1 MIRKFGCATNS
12 STSAPPFSGNVR
24 VRPGSK
30 TLFKRSKTLSS
41 ARDSSST
48 NKISPC
54 FIANTKGPSSH
65 ANGSLFWFWVSFSVS
80 FSSLSSSIPLSPP
93 TNCSPALLRVG
104 RNPPRKSPV
113 SVCWWQFRIRSFWPR
128 SRLSNCT
135 MDVFPH
141 PVSPTRSAGSSC
153 SKQVST
159 RENKRFAAGV
169 QAIASDNAAASSASR
184 RACDASAFASGL
196 VALTSAS
203 FAEAFAP
210 AAASCSLNL
219 SASPS
224 AATYIF
230 VSLDTEKSLTF
241 KTSIKVCFKASL
253 SSSDRTRSPKTRNP
267 SWASSSY
274 PLDFRFAHRK
284 RSLAVTKP
292 SFPANAR
299 DAARR
304 RCKSRITST
313 IFDAY
318 EGATPQRLFRITR
331 SSSSGISPT

>member
-1 MIRKFGCATNS
+1 MQIRT
-12 STSAPPFSGNVR
+12 
-24 VRPGSK
+24 
-30 TLFKRSKTLSS
+30 
-41 ARDSSST
+41 
-48 NKISPC
+48 
-54 FIANTKGPSSH
+54 
-65 ANGSLFWFWVSFSVS
+65 
-80 FSSLSSSIPLSPP
+80 
-93 TNCSPALLRVG
+93 
-104 RNPPRKSPV
+104 
-113 SVCWWQFRIRSFWPR
+113 
-128 SRLSNCT
+128 
-135 MDVFPH
+135 
-141 PVSPTRSAGSSC
+141 
-153 SKQVST
+153 T

-169 QAIASDNAAASSASR
+169 HAIASDNAAASSASR

-230 VSLDTEKSLTF
+230 VSLNTEKSLTF

-304 RCKSRITST
+304 RCKSCFCERKRSVLCWAMYGQTVHSGQS
-313 IFDAY
+313 ANV
-318 EGATPQRLFRITR
+318 GAWVWETR
-331 SSSSGISPT
+331 DTYPHHVHDF